1 LELTSMEAIPVLV
14 PDTISAATACALLVA
29 LDRAAMDPR
38 PVLSLEGDAGRF
50 CRGLDLAAAAE
61 AAAPDGGLEAFARVL
76 ARVLSFPKPVLAVV
90 DGPAL
95 GGGLGL
101 AAAADVVLASERAQ
115 IALPEALFGLAPDLI
130 LPALE
135 RRLPPQKLALLLLTA
150 HARSAREAAELGLF
164 DEVVAPEALA
174 GGRRAW
180 VRALGR
186 AHPASVSRL
195 RAWTMADMGPRLARG
210 AAETAATLAD
220 PAVQSRLRRFLD
232 GEAPWTP

>member
-1 LELTSMEAIPVLV
+1 MKAIPVLV
-14 PDTISAATACALLVA
+14 PDTINAATACALLVA

-61 AAAPDGGLEAFARVL
+61 AAAPDGGLDAFARVL

-135 RRLPPQKLALLLLTA
+135 RRLSPQKLALLLLTA

-174 GGRRAW
+174 SGRRAW